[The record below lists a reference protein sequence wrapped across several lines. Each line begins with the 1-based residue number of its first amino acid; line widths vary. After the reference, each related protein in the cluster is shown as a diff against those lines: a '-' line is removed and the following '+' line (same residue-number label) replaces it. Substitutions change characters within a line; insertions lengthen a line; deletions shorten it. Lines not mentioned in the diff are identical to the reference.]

1 MLRACA
7 NKEGKVGRTRDANE
21 EWRQYYER
29 ADRARARFG
38 DPFVRHIRR
47 LRLRNAVIDV
57 CLALA
62 FIGIAAAITAFV
74 FSSVG
79 DL

>member
-1 MLRACA
+1 
-7 NKEGKVGRTRDANE
+7 VGRTQDANE
-21 EWRQYYER
+21 AWRRYYER

-38 DPFVRHIRR
+38 DPLVHHIRR
-47 LRLRNAVIDV
+47 LRLRNAVLDV

-62 FIGIAAAITAFV
+62 FIGVVVAITAFV